1 MPAMMNNNYGVG
13 DGDDQQQQQQ
23 QQQDDYLSQFEPI
36 PLNPN
41 NSNFSNGGNG
51 EINAGMGRGYT
62 GTDGNQ
68 LSDMNN
74 AIGGGGL
81 DLMSSN
87 DLPQA
92 SDLTHLPLEEQ
103 QRLLIQLQE
112 QQQLLQQQLNQEAA
126 QEQQSQLPMGGSNLP
141 VQDLHTPTLA
151 NSSAHSSGGALAS
164 SASASASAS
173 AGTTPQMQS
182 PQQQMQ
188 QQMPNQ
194 LNGNTNNN
202 TNSNNSRNNN
212 MMWPNA
218 AMSNVGVG
226 AMGGGMQPQ
235 VDLSGLDPQQ
245 QQVVQQQLQQHQMLQ
260 MQQQQLLLL
269 QQQQQTAAMAAQLQA
284 QQQQQQ
290 QVGMGGV
297 GAMGMNMGLPGMGM
311 PGGIPGAT
319 PGMSGV
325 AMPGVGGSGGTNP
338 TTGQVQLMNIAVPGP
353 NDVLCGRGGGAN
365 NHEGNIRFRK
375 MVAEQKR
382 RYLTADKR
390 DKPQVARDIVQMWR
404 EQDPPGRF
412 LAQDKPGG
420 PGAPGGPDGAN
431 QLQALAALM
440 MQAGGNPSAAALMN
454 LGGSGLWND
463 IGDKKAREKASQ
475 CLRERTPDVIK
486 FIKELEEKKQ
496 QEEEDQKE
504 EGQDDGK
511 DKKDESDDKKDV
523 AESISSSNDEA
534 PKASGGEATKKE
546 EEVSEES
553 NEKAASATAAPA
565 DQKIKVEGGES
576 TLPGVSSPDKATNKE
591 GAAEDSTSAEATAAE
606 ITREQYAMSVPTA
619 AQLGDVF
626 DDQSMRTSRT
636 TRTKDSD
643 DDQSIQLV
651 GESRVPLNVPSGA
664 AAIAAAAAGEEM
676 VGSLND
682 AGNRSTYMKSATTLS
697 MGDESLMSLGTL
709 GTLGTMGTIDAF
721 PVGAAALAQ
730 AAAASAPAPV
740 LPAPAASNA
749 DGSKPSAY
757 GRRRISETS
766 HFSTE
771 SDATAQATNI
781 RRKGSKPQLLQ
792 LREWQQQG
800 PAPAPAGSNASWA
813 QAPESMQMSGITLDG
828 DMTLSGESFLKMI
841 AEEGHGHAEAQQGK
855 LAAAPAGRRDSGGG
869 SSRRGSSSFHDSK
882 VSLMSDITDLSVLS
896 NELEGLDLKALGKTD
911 IKSLVDK
918 VSAEAAAE
926 QQQQQQQQ
934 QQKKD
939 DDGGVS

>member
-1 MPAMMNNNYGVG
+1 
-13 DGDDQQQQQQ
+13 
-23 QQQDDYLSQFEPI
+23 
-36 PLNPN
+36 
-41 NSNFSNGGNG
+41 
-51 EINAGMGRGYT
+51 
-62 GTDGNQ
+62 
-68 LSDMNN
+68 
-74 AIGGGGL
+74 
-81 DLMSSN
+81 
-87 DLPQA
+87 
-92 SDLTHLPLEEQ
+92 
-103 QRLLIQLQE
+103 
-112 QQQLLQQQLNQEAA
+112 
-126 QEQQSQLPMGGSNLP
+126 
-141 VQDLHTPTLA
+141 
-151 NSSAHSSGGALAS
+151 
-164 SASASASAS
+164 
-173 AGTTPQMQS
+173 MQS

-194 LNGNTNNN
+194 IDGNANNN
-202 TNSNNSRNNN
+202 SNSNNNNN

-226 AMGGGMQPQ
+226 AMGGMQPQ
-235 VDLSGLDPQQ
+235 VDLSGLDSQQ

-260 MQQQQLLLL
+260 MQQQQLLIL

-290 QVGMGGV
+290 QVGTSMGGV

-311 PGGIPGAT
+311 PGGMPGAT
-319 PGMSGV
+319 PGMPGV
-325 AMPGVGGSGGTNP
+325 AMPGIDSMGIGGGGGGTNP
-338 TTGQVQLMNIAVPGP
+338 TGQVQLMNIAVPGP

-496 QEEEDQKE
+496 QEEEANEKE

-523 AESISSSNDEA
+523 AEATSLSHDDA
-534 PKASGGEATKKE
+534 PKATSSGGKATKKE
-546 EEVSEES
+546 EEASEES

-565 DQKIKVEGGES
+565 DQNIKVEGGEP
-576 TLPGVSSPDKATNKE
+576 TQPGLSSPDKATNKE
-591 GAAEDSTSAEATAAE
+591 GAAKDSTSAEATTAD

-636 TRTKDSD
+636 TRTMDSD

-651 GESRVPLNVPSGA
+651 GESRVPLNFPSGA
-664 AAIAAAAAGEEM
+664 AAIGAAAAREEM
-676 VGSLND
+676 VGTLND
-682 AGNRSTYMKSATTLS
+682 TGNRSTYMKSATTLS

-709 GTLGTMGTIDAF
+709 GTLGTMGTIDAL

-730 AAAASAPAPV
+730 AAAASASAPV

-749 DGSKPSAY
+749 DSTKPSVY

-766 HFSTE
+766 HFSSE

-841 AEEGHGHAEAQQGK
+841 AEEGHGHTEAQQGK
-855 LAAAPAGRRDSGGG
+855 LAAPAGRRDSGGG

-882 VSLMSDITDLSVLS
+882 VSLLSDITDLSVLS

-934 QQKKD
+934 QKKD
-939 DDGGVS
+939 DDGGGGS